1 MVTSWERENLGL
13 MWEVFLRGSGVLTDI
28 MVGQIMMNVKSYML
42 NSEYNMRNNLDNIL
56 PGG

>member
-1 MVTSWERENLGL
+1 
-13 MWEVFLRGSGVLTDI
+13 MWEVFLLGSGVLTDI

-42 NSEYNMRNNLDNIL
+42 NSEYKMRNHLDNIL

>member
-1 MVTSWERENLGL
+1 

-42 NSEYNMRNNLDNIL
+42 NSEYNNLDNIL